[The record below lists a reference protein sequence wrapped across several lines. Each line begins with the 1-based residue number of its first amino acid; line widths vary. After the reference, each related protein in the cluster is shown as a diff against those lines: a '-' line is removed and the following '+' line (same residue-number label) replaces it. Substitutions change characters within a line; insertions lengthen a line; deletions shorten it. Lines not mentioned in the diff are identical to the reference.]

1 MLLVGEELSQGLFT
15 AFLRVSQDHFAHGL
29 DLLILEEHV
38 LCAAKTNTHGAEAT
52 GNSGIVWSICV
63 RADDELRVLFTEGHQ
78 LGKVTCELCGL
89 CLDQPL
95 IDFAGAT
102 IEREVVAFLEYDA
115 VDLYRAVLVVNVDS
129 ACTRYTALTH
139 TTGYDGSMRSH
150 PATCGEN
157 PFCS

>member
-15 AFLRVSQDHFAHGL
+15 TFLRVSQDHFAHSL

-38 LCAAKTNTHGAEAT
+38 LCAAKTNTHGTEAT
-52 GNSGIVWSICV
+52 GNSGVVWGICV
-63 RADDELRVLFTEGHQ
+63 RADDKLRVLFTEGHQ

-89 CLDQPL
+89 CLDQTL

-102 IEREVVAFLEYDA
+102 IEREVVAFLEYHA
-115 VDLYRAVLVVNVDS
+115 VDLYCAVLVVNVDG
-129 ACTRYTALTH
+129 ACTRYAALPH

-150 PATCGEN
+150 PATCGKD
-157 PFCS
+157 PFGS